1 MSTTKHLLDPELQVM
16 ADAPFI
22 PELTDDNISKARDNM
37 AAKAVGLA
45 DPASHNVHR
54 TEIFAVQPD
63 GQRCAACSIN
73 LKLTRIKL
81 EQGTCIFMEAVI
93 YLALPMGLIFRTC

>member
-1 MSTTKHLLDPELQVM
+1 MSSTKHLLEPELQVM

-45 DPASHNVHR
+45 DPSSHNVQR
-54 TEIFAVQPD
+54 SEIFVSQSDGPDVRCLLYQP
-63 GQRCAACSIN
+63 
-73 LKLTRIKL
+73 KLMQITI
-81 EQGTCIFMEAVI
+81 EQDIYTFMEAVI
-93 YLALPMGLIFRTC
+93 CLALLKDLTFQIC